1 MNDNGYSIGAC
12 PAKYQGKLFLNPTDI
27 MNILGISENSCYRY
41 LHEAPFR
48 VEKIGKLLRVNA
60 KSFWTWYNRDWGR
73 GNIVPPNLGSF

>member
-27 MNILGISENSCYRY
+27 MDILGISENSCYRY

-48 VEKIGKLLRVNA
+48 VEKIGKIT
-60 KSFWTWYNRDWGR
+60 S
-73 GNIVPPNLGSF
+73 SEC